1 MKAGGLQTEL
11 QSLELSG
18 KVRQKVTQLTEQSS
32 DAKTG
37 AVVQAAAE
45 QIDTRAEEQ
54 VRMRLEEAGADPAY
68 ARDIVNRGLG
78 IESARLR
85 EQLRQNVAVA
95 RVAQEFV
102 AGRHGGR
109 EIGQLRELGQRIFES
124 SEQRSRNT
132 AYSENEYVNY
142 VTGLSRDGR
151 FLTQGESAQAG
162 QAGDG
167 SSLPIDA
174 TGAAR
179 VMLERA
185 FPQDEQPAQRTQPSV
200 QGVAQNAA
208 APVVDGQPVYS
219 DIALADYMAKQA
231 AQQKFGDVQQT
242 PAGLQETMHAQDMS
256 AQLDAIDMDAAISE
270 ENVVASEK
278 NDGTIDTEVPL
289 KTETQSKLTP
299 ATEEIRIT
307 LEKAGLNQQ
316 KIDEIISLPKRKKPK
331 PQEYLS
337 QDYINQHLKKFK
349 KHGVYKIMGTE
360 PHGTIG
366 RQDGTFVLSGKAL
379 NDILIKANGDISKI
393 ETALGLPL
401 NYLGDNP
408 FIVKFNKYTGLRMS
422 QGSEIGADPDYWMPG
437 GFTSGGIQEAVI
449 DAAPEGTYT
458 FYNLFD

>member
-1 MKAGGLQTEL
+1 M
-11 QSLELSG
+11 
-18 KVRQKVTQLTEQSS
+18 
-32 DAKTG
+32 
-37 AVVQAAAE
+37 
-45 QIDTRAEEQ
+45 
-54 VRMRLEEAGADPAY
+54 
-68 ARDIVNRGLG
+68 
-78 IESARLR
+78 
-85 EQLRQNVAVA
+85 
-95 RVAQEFV
+95 
-102 AGRHGGR
+102 
-109 EIGQLRELGQRIFES
+109 
-124 SEQRSRNT
+124 
-132 AYSENEYVNY
+132 
-142 VTGLSRDGR
+142 TGLSRDGR

-185 FPQDEQPAQRTQPSV
+185 FPQAGQQAQNTADG
-200 QGVAQNAA
+200 QGVAQNTA
-208 APVVDGQPVYS
+208 APVVESQPVYS

-242 PAGLQETMHAQDMS
+242 PVGLQETMHAQDMS